1 MVSPNP
7 QPVPRRPYGKSRIPL
22 SVIGFGGIVVRD
34 AEPAHAARVVAEA
47 YDRGVNYFDV
57 APSYGDAEVKLGPA
71 LQPYRKNVFLACK
84 TMERTAA
91 GAQAE
96 MKASMEHLRTD
107 YFDLYQLHAISDVA
121 KDVDTPFAKGSTM
134 ELLMQAKKDGRVRH
148 LGFSAHSVAAALTA
162 MDRYDFDSILVP
174 VNFATFY
181 KGNFGPQIIEAA
193 QKKGLSIL
201 ALKMLAKQKWASEDH
216 PLRKKY
222 TKCWYEP
229 LTDRREI
236 ELAMRFTL
244 CQPITAAIP
253 PGEEDLFRTAIDLA
267 PTIRPLDPQAERE
280 LKSLAASLDP
290 VFVHA

>member
-34 AEPAHAARVVAEA
+34 AEPAHAAKVVAEA

-91 GAQAE
+91 GAEAE

-121 KDVDTPFAKGSTM
+121 KDVDTPFAKGGTM

-174 VNFATFY
+174 INFATFY

-193 QKKGLSIL
+193 QKKGLSVL
-201 ALKMLAKQKWASEDH
+201 ALKMLAKQKWTSGDH

-229 LTDRREI
+229 LTDRHQI

-244 CQPITAAIP
+244 GQPITAAIP